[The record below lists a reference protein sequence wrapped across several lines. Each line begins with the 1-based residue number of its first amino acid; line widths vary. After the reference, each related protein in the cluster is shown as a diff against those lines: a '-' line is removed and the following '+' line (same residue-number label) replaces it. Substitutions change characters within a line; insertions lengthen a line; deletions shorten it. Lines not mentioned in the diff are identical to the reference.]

1 MVVWKGK
8 ERLYKLMGKVSN
20 PQQNAPLFR
29 TTLNS
34 SLELREEACYPTC
47 SSVREHPVFG
57 PYVSDLSMNVVGS
70 FADIQS
76 WLELGNKQRA
86 TAATGMNDRSSRSHL
101 VFTLVVTQTKTEFV
115 EEEEHDHMITSRIN
129 LVIVTGSKRCS
140 AAQTS
145 GDRLEKAGITFKVDN
160 LLPNLVN
167 LNEDPQLSEMLLYM
181 IREGRPKH
189 EPADKE
195 SADDKELLH
204 VQVQNCKLGITTV
217 WSHEKFENNLAAM
230 RELDQVSRL
239 EN

>member
-1 MVVWKGK
+1 MTK
-8 ERLYKLMGKVSN
+8 
-20 PQQNAPLFR
+20 QR
-29 TTLNS
+29 TAWASMENS
-34 SLELREEACYPTC
+34 AVTVA
-47 SSVREHPVFG
+47 VR
-57 PYVSDLSMNVVGS
+57 
-70 FADIQS
+70 S

-101 VFTLVVTQTKTEFV
+101 VFTLVVTQTKTELV

-181 IREGRPKH
+181 IREGRPNVISNVAGTVSLTH
-189 EPADKE
+189 SLTYVNGILVFD
-195 SADDKELLH
+195 STVLH
-204 VQVQNCKLGITTV
+204 HGDRIFLGGD
-217 WSHEKFENNLAAM
+217 HYF
-230 RELDQVSRL
+230 
-239 EN
+239 